1 MLASAK
7 LDATGHRWI
16 AALSTCNFN
25 IKYRSGKK
33 NANAVSLSR
42 LPGSSQQ
49 QDAYQTV
56 DIETVGAIGK
66 STEHVPFAETLYMA
80 QEFQKFRIRCG
91 LMYRAVKEDNEELC
105 SCCSSKMLTYNGFG
119 KSP

>member
-1 MLASAK
+1 MSSSAK

-16 AALSTCNFN
+16 AALSTYNFA

-33 NANAVSLSR
+33 NANADSLSR

-56 DIETVGAIGK
+56 DRETVGAISK
-66 STEHVPFAETLYMA
+66 STEHVPFAETLCMSVNVLPPIDHKDIDVS
-80 QEFQKFRIRCG
+80 Q
-91 LMYRAVKEDNEELC
+91 V
-105 SCCSSKMLTYNGFG
+105 
-119 KSP
+119 

>member
-25 IKYRSGKK
+25 IKK

-49 QDAYQTV
+49 DAYQTV
-56 DIETVGAIGK
+56 DRKTVGAICK
-66 STEHVPFAETLYMA
+66 STEHVPFAETLCMA
-80 QEFQKFRIRCG
+80 QEFQKFCIRCG